1 MVNNPYEILGVSP
14 NASNDEIKRAY
25 RDMSRKYHPDSYEIG
40 RAHV

>member
-25 RDMSRKYHPDSYEIG
+25 RDMSG
-40 RAHV
+40 